1 MENARLIF
9 GLIGVA
15 LTLVAA
21 PASAQDANIL
31 SNPSLEVL
39 NEDGMPT
46 GWFSNANTGTG
57 YEAEIDRE
65 TQTDGAQSIH
75 LFSVDD
81 AEAAF
86 GNIAQSIDATAYR
99 GHRLRLTASAKA
111 GASAS
116 QHTGLWFRV
125 DKADGSI
132 GFFDNMRD
140 RPISEN
146 EWQTYTVE
154 GTVDPSAARITIG
167 ILVLGE
173 GEVWLDNVELI
184 DLGPDPTT
192 MADEQSQNVPR
203 LEPMEGDVA
212 AMPIGERGVQNLAA
226 FARLYGLVRW
236 FHPSDAAVNAN
247 WDQLAI
253 SSIPDIE
260 RSSDPA
266 ELAEALR
273 QVFMPLAPTLEIV
286 VGSTDK
292 LTDMA
297 APQGLALE
305 WQHLGLGGTGPAYS
319 SQRVSVE
326 RVDESKI
333 LTEELPGGLSFRLPL
348 YAFLNTR
355 SETLSA
361 VTWEGGFA
369 HKPESWTPSGHDR
382 TTRLASITTAWSL
395 LSHFYP
401 YWDVVDADWDVALA
415 RALTQGA
422 QAADD
427 EEFQR
432 VLERLISEI
441 DDGHGAIV
449 YPSDINAI
457 LPIDWEMI
465 DGELVI
471 TAVADGIADIEPGMT
486 VTAIK
491 GTPSSQVI
499 SEHMDH
505 ISGSDQYSLAIAQ
518 RRSRF
523 GLAGDEVE
531 LSVSD
536 LAGQESTVT
545 LSMGQYLQSGQFAK
559 LRPQTVKE
567 VDPGIFYVDL
577 SRINQSQLDEA
588 MVQLTDAEGIVIDLR
603 GYLRVN
609 TQWISQLADQTIRSA
624 KFLRPQ
630 FTGPDGE
637 ATYDLDGGWTISPTT
652 PRLTENIVFLT
663 NASAISFAES
673 VLGTVKENNLGTI
686 VGAPTAG
693 ANGNASAYALPGG
706 YGLRYTGMLVLNRD
720 DSQHHLIGVVPDVL
734 ASPTREGVA
743 AGRDEVFEVGLQI
756 VTEQASELAR

>member
-1 MENARLIF
+1 MDVRLIS
-9 GLIGVA
+9 GLVCLA
-15 LTLVAA
+15 LISANA
-21 PASAQDANIL
+21 PASAQETNIL
-31 SNPSLEVL
+31 VNPSLEEL
-39 NEDGMPT
+39 NEEGMPT

-57 YEAEIDRE
+57 YEAEIDRN
-65 TQTDGAQSIH
+65 TQTEGAQSIH

-86 GNIAQSIDATAYR
+86 GNIAQSLDATAYR

-154 GTVDPSAARITIG
+154 GTVDPSATRITIG

-184 DLGPDPTT
+184 DLGPDLTIV
-192 MADEQSQNVPR
+192 ADEQSQNVPR

-212 AMPIGERGVQNLAA
+212 AMPLGDRGVQNLAA

-297 APQGLALE
+297 TPQDPALE

-348 YAFLNTR
+348 YALLNTR
-355 SETLSA
+355 AQDAPA
-361 VTWEGGFA
+361 VAGADGFVG
-369 HKPESWTPSGHDR
+369 KPEAWTPSGHDR
-382 TTRLASITTAWSL
+382 TTRLASVVTAWSL

-401 YWDVVDADWDVALA
+401 YWDVVDADWDASLQ
-415 RALTQGA
+415 RALV
-422 QAADD
+422 QAAEAVDD
-427 EEFQR
+427 EEFHG
-432 VLERLISEI
+432 VLKHLIAPI
-441 DDGHGAIV
+441 DDGHGVIV
-449 YPSDINAI
+449 YPSDTNAW
-457 LPIDWEMI
+457 LPIDWAMI
-465 DGELVI
+465 EGELVVM
-471 TAVADGIADIEPGMT
+471 AVADEIADIEPGMI
-486 VTAIK
+486 VTAIN
-491 GTPSSQVI
+491 GTPASQVI
-499 SEHMDH
+499 SDQMAQ
-505 ISGSDQYSLAIAQ
+505 ISGSEHYSLFVAE
-518 RRSRF
+518 RLSRY
-523 GLAGDEVE
+523 GMAGEKVE
-531 LSVSD
+531 LTVS
-536 LAGQESTVT
+536 GMEGRSSTVT
-545 LSMGQYLQSGQFAK
+545 LTMGDYDRSAQFAK
-559 LRPQTVKE
+559 LRPETFE
-567 VDPGIFYVDL
+567 EIEPGIFYFDL
-577 SRINQSQLDEA
+577 HRISQPELDEA
-588 MVQLTDAEGIVIDLR
+588 LLQLADADGIVIDMR
-603 GYLRVN
+603 GYLRVRID
-609 TQWISQLADQTIRSA
+609 WISQLTDQTIRSA

-637 ATYDLDGGWTISPTT
+637 AIYDLDGSWTIAPTT
-652 PRLTENIVFLT
+652 PQFTENIVFLT

-734 ASPTREGVA
+734 ASPTRQGVA
-743 AGRDEVFEVGLQI
+743 AGRDEVFEVGLRI